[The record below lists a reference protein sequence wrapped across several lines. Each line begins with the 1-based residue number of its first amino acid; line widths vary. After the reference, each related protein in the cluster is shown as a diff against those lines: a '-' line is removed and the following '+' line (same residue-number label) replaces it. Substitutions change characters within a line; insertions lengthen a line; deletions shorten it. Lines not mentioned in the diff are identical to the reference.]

1 MRDQSYEESKRVE
14 SANARVVTLENEL
27 EEVRSKME
35 EEMES
40 SIAAAAITGE
50 AENAKRQLEEVR
62 AELDSTHEK
71 FESELSVAV
80 EARRIAE
87 SNLYAATEKIL
98 NFENEVSS
106 LSNDRNT
113 EMIELREQLDEM
125 KASSVLEQEQLRAD
139 LEESRA
145 ELESARTNF
154 EAELNAACEAQKS
167 AESNVE
173 EMNEQIKS
181 YEAELLAIGSLELQL
196 DEAQAKLTAYE
207 LSSGELRKELD
218 SAQLE
223 LENAGSN
230 VAAAEA
236 KVRASELEL
245 SDLRLKVEE
254 KESQISGRNS
264 TVQNLEQRLF
274 EMEELSEKSK
284 ADLENARSAF
294 EAELSAAHEEQRV
307 AETNVEAANEK
318 VKATESEL
326 MDLRARIENFEAQS
340 QEKENLLQEEARV
353 LRVKIEE
360 FENAERALE
369 RQVSEAREN
378 LRDAETR
385 EKSSEVQLANLQNE
399 VNALKDTVAS
409 STNILRQ
416 KEMESEAQMVVLQ
429 NEKLRAEIQ
438 MATMAT
444 EQQRIQLEDT
454 SMQLPFSVDAKFVV
468 KFDLP
473 PHQFLALTGSWCD
486 WKVNASEE
494 MTCANKM
501 TWTKEVPLGLDV
513 THEYKYVICER
524 DSNGQPKQVEW
535 QNGDN
540 SMFGASSGALQNMR
554 GDVEIHDTWIP
565 NATKNLVFLFSKSG
579 GKFETDR
586 NRMLQDCLDAQTY
599 GVSQNYTSHIVD
611 DMYSALGG
619 DSTYEPTKNSNTQAG
634 GGESKHALG
643 GGEDFFNVVDDG
655 FGESIRKSYEYVDS
669 DDDDTDED
677 FIVIDI

>member
-1 MRDQSYEESKRVE
+1 
-14 SANARVVTLENEL
+14 
-27 EEVRSKME
+27 ME
-35 EEMES
+35 
-40 SIAAAAITGE
+40 
-50 AENAKRQLEEVR
+50 
-62 AELDSTHEK
+62 
-71 FESELSVAV
+71 
-80 EARRIAE
+80 
-87 SNLYAATEKIL
+87 
-98 NFENEVSS
+98 
-106 LSNDRNT
+106 
-113 EMIELREQLDEM
+113 
-125 KASSVLEQEQLRAD
+125 

-154 EAELNAACEAQKS
+154 EAELNAAYEAQKS

-207 LSSGELRKELD
+207 LSSGDLRKELD

-307 AETNVEAANEK
+307 AETNVEAANER

-385 EKSSEVQLANLQNE
+385 SKSSEVQLANLQNE
-399 VNALKDTVAS
+399 VDALKDTVAS

-416 KEMESEAQMVVLQ
+416 KEMESEAQ
-429 NEKLRAEIQ
+429 NGGFTKR
-438 MATMAT
+438 
-444 EQQRIQLEDT
+444 
-454 SMQLPFSVDAKFVV
+454 K
-468 KFDLP
+468 
-473 PHQFLALTGSWCD
+473 
-486 WKVNASEE
+486 ASS
-494 MTCANKM
+494 
-501 TWTKEVPLGLDV
+501 
-513 THEYKYVICER
+513 R
-524 DSNGQPKQVEW
+524 DSNG
-535 QNGDN
+535 
-540 SMFGASSGALQNMR
+540 
-554 GDVEIHDTWIP
+554 
-565 NATKNLVFLFSKSG
+565 
-579 GKFETDR
+579 
-586 NRMLQDCLDAQTY
+586 
-599 GVSQNYTSHIVD
+599 
-611 DMYSALGG
+611 
-619 DSTYEPTKNSNTQAG
+619 
-634 GGESKHALG
+634 
-643 GGEDFFNVVDDG
+643 DDG
-655 FGESIRKSYEYVDS
+655 HGATTHPARRYIHATSIFGGRKIRRQV
-669 DDDDTDED
+669 
-677 FIVIDI
+677 

>member
-1 MRDQSYEESKRVE
+1 
-14 SANARVVTLENEL
+14 LE
-27 EEVRSKME
+27 
-35 EEMES
+35 
-40 SIAAAAITGE
+40 
-50 AENAKRQLEEVR
+50 
-62 AELDSTHEK
+62 
-71 FESELSVAV
+71 
-80 EARRIAE
+80 
-87 SNLYAATEKIL
+87 
-98 NFENEVSS
+98 
-106 LSNDRNT
+106 
-113 EMIELREQLDEM
+113 
-125 KASSVLEQEQLRAD
+125 

-154 EAELNAACEAQKS
+154 EAELNAAYEAQKS

-360 FENAERALE
+360 FENAERGLE

-399 VNALKDTVAS
+399 VDALKDTVAS

-619 DSTYEPTKNSNTQAG
+619 DSTYEPTKNSNTQSG